1 VHAASIDVV
10 PVTFRSTVICAVVR
24 RLVKQSTQVLAVL
37 VILQLRCCPA
47 VIVPA
52 QSPAVV
58 LVKKLPAGTVSVTL
72 NGPEPNV
79 TSIPVDEP
87 TKMNLRS

>member
-1 VHAASIDVV
+1 M
-10 PVTFRSTVICAVVR
+10 
-24 RLVKQSTQVLAVL
+24 KQSTQVLDVL
-37 VILQLRCCPA
+37 VIVQLRCCPA

-87 TKMNLRS
+87 TKLGGFGLLPVTCIVN